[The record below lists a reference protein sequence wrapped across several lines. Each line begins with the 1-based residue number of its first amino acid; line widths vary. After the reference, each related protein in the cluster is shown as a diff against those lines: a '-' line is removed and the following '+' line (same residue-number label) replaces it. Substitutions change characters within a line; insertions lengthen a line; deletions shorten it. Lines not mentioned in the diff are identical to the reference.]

1 MGLEAGTSIA
11 ALNSSWPLGAD
22 VKSQGDDHIRLIKA
36 ALKTTFPG
44 AAAAG
49 FVTPITA
56 TEAELNRVS
65 GVTSAIQT
73 QIDTKAAKG
82 ANTDI
87 TSLAPS
93 GTITTGGAIT
103 ASSGGISATTG
114 NITAVAGQL
123 ISTQTGSATTG
134 AGQVFLNG
142 TTSNRID
149 FNATGAATPS
159 ITTRS
164 VGTKIVL
171 NPSLSGAAVDYA
183 IGYESGFLWQSVAT
197 TSQGFKWYAGTTLVS
212 SLTGL
217 GVFTTTGGIICGG
230 FITSNNA
237 TSGIGYAPGAGG
249 TVTQATSKST
259 TVTLNK
265 VCGNITLNAASLA
278 SNTAVTFTFNNSAI
292 GQQDNLILNPISGTD
307 GAYLVSL
314 GSIASGSCTITV
326 RNLTAGALA
335 EGFIIRFTVI
345 SGATV

>member
-49 FVTPITA
+49 FATPITA
-56 TEAELNRVS
+56 TETELNRVS

-73 QIDTKAAKG
+73 QLNSKAANG

-149 FNATGAATPS
+149 FNTNGQAVPS
-159 ITTRS
+159 FTTRS
-164 VGTKIVL
+164 AGTKIVL
-171 NPSLSGAAVDYA
+171 SASLSGAAVDY
-183 IGYESGFLWQSVAT
+183 GFGIEPGALWSSVGTSVAN
-197 TSQGFKWYAGTTLVS
+197 FKWYGGTTLGM
-212 SLTGL
+212 SLVPSVGLAVNGQILSTSPTG
-217 GVFTTTGGIICGG
+217 GVGFTT
-230 FITSNNA
+230 
-237 TSGIGYAPGAGG
+237 GAGG

-259 TVTLNK
+259 AVTLNK
-265 VCGNITLNAASLA
+265 SCGNINVNGASLA
-278 SNTAVTFTFNNSAI
+278 AGAVVTFTFNNSAI
-292 GQQDNLILNPISGTD
+292 GGQDNMILNPISGTD
-307 GAYLVSL
+307 GAYVITLSSVSA
-314 GSIASGSCTITV
+314 GTCNISI
-326 RNLTAGALA
+326 RNLSAGALS
-335 EGFIIRFTVI
+335 EVFSIRFTVI
-345 SGATV
+345 SGSTS